1 MLAVQ
6 MIKKQPFLEPTLYTS
21 CSLGVAKVAF
31 SDVFKILHK
40 SQDIKQYTE
49 TKGENEDVCKVIS
62 VSFILSFKKKCCN
75 IVSNALKCAW
85 LHQLT
90 YSA

>member
-6 MIKKQPFLEPTLYTS
+6 IIKKLPTLYTS

-31 SDVFKILHK
+31 SDVFKILHE

-49 TKGENEDVCKVIS
+49 NKRRK
-62 VSFILSFKKKCCN
+62 
-75 IVSNALKCAW
+75 
-85 LHQLT
+85 
-90 YSA
+90 